1 MNSCQ
6 TANPKTRSAPLQK
19 PPNLAVMA
27 EARETKLGASLDQ
40 IQLGHLEILALLWM
54 VRLLSKQM
62 KLFSRF
68 LPMARSL
75 QGREGFIQG
84 LN

>member
-27 EARETKLGASLDQ
+27 EARETKLGASIDQ
-40 IQLGHLEILALLWM
+40 IPAGPPRGLGSVMDGENSQQANET
-54 VRLLSKQM
+54 
-62 KLFSRF
+62 
-68 LPMARSL
+68 L
-75 QGREGFIQG
+75 QQVCAHGQVPTG
-84 LN
+84 